1 MPNPALLLCD
11 SDVLTQSF
19 LANEVRPLRLLQESY
34 GIQPTIVQEVDVEL
48 RWLRKYKNK
57 FVAQLDKSLKNNTL
71 KILEPALFQSLLGHA
86 AVGTSWAAF
95 QSLGAQ
101 YEGHVHR
108 GEAYTFAAGVTLN
121 MPALSNDFN
130 AIKTLEAN
138 FLPLPTP
145 VLRCFDL
152 LAFARKTG
160 HLELK
165 ACEAVRSELLKNGEG
180 LPKSF
185 MHASFEDGLDRF
197 TPRLYDGPP
206 KTITAGTNTFS
217 SSLFISKV

>member
-11 SDVLTQSF
+11 SDVLTQFF

-71 KILEPALFQSLLGHA
+71 KVLEPALFQSLLGHA

-101 YEGHVHR
+101 Y
-108 GEAYTFAAGVTLN
+108 
-121 MPALSNDFN
+121 
-130 AIKTLEAN
+130 
-138 FLPLPTP
+138 
-145 VLRCFDL
+145 
-152 LAFARKTG
+152 
-160 HLELK
+160 
-165 ACEAVRSELLKNGEG
+165 
-180 LPKSF
+180 
-185 MHASFEDGLDRF
+185 
-197 TPRLYDGPP
+197 
-206 KTITAGTNTFS
+206 
-217 SSLFISKV
+217 